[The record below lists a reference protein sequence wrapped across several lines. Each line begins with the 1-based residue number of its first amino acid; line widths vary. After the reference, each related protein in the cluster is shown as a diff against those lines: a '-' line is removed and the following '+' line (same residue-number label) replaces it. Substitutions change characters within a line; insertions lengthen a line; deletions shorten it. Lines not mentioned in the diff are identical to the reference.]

1 MGRPRTGRPVSGAA
15 GTIFAAA
22 LLWAV
27 ALVSFSCSEDATNQP
42 AGAAPS
48 TLSFLLNDSTHV
60 SFSGEASWPPSGSG
74 VIARMDSGRT
84 TLQVAAYTQT
94 SGPAARSATGSTI
107 TYAIESA
114 AGPEPRFDMVLLET
128 SSSSGIAAGAHIPT
142 VALFGRD
149 LALHEVDSLGYFG
162 VTGLFY
168 LTSVTAG
175 RVTGLFSGV
184 AMRGTDSAMI
194 SIGGGNFDA
203 AIGTGL
209 LSFTPDTGSVGGT
222 IAITV
227 DTGATPHYS
236 WSGGPVY
243 ALGVARA
250 SSPNALVWG
259 IVTAGGDSIGT
270 GVMHGQVP
278 AGVARVANVEPVL
291 TPGIAYRVTISRIG
305 GAYGYREFTP

>member
-1 MGRPRTGRPVSGAA
+1 MRRPRTGRRAAGAA
-15 GTIFAAA
+15 KAVFAAA
-22 LLWAV
+22 LLGV
-27 ALVSFSCSEDATNQP
+27 IALVSFSCSEDATNQP

-48 TLSFLLNDSTHV
+48 NLSFLLNDSTHV

-74 VIARMDSGRT
+74 VLARMDSGRT

-94 SGPAARSATGSTI
+94 FGKAGSTTGS
-107 TYAIESA
+107 AIASASGSA
-114 AGPEPRFDMVLLET
+114 AGPEPRFDMVLLEI

-168 LTSVTAG
+168 LTSVTSA

-194 SIGGGNFDA
+194 SIGGGSFDA

-222 IAITV
+222 IAISV
-227 DTGATPHYS
+227 DTGTTPHYS
-236 WSGGPVY
+236 WGGGPVY
-243 ALGVARA
+243 AVGVSRA
-250 SSPNALVWG
+250 ASPNALVWG

-270 GVMHGQVP
+270 GVTHGQVP
-278 AGVARVANVEPVL
+278 AGATRVANVEPAL
-291 TPGIAYRVTISRIG
+291 TPGIAYRVTVSRVG
-305 GAYGYREFTP
+305 GTYGYREFIP